1 MLHAGQLVGYLV
13 GMQFDFHTLLAS
25 LADVDFAAIFLGQLD
40 QIAIAVFG
48 AGAAW
53 LSQARTFR
61 MRRWACV
68 FGILAQPGFFWASW
82 RTGQWGVFLLTTIY
96 AGAWVRGVWTHWI
109 RPDPSDRLE
118 GEQVNAGS

>member
-1 MLHAGQLVGYLV
+1 MQIELHSF
-13 GMQFDFHTLLAS
+13 MAS
-25 LADVDFAAIFLGQLD
+25 LADIDFAALFLRQLD

-68 FGILAQPGFFWASW
+68 FGMLAQPAFFWASW
-82 RTGQWGVFLLTTIY
+82 RAGQWGVFFLTTIY
-96 AGAWVRGVWTHWI
+96 AGAWLRGVWTHWI
-109 RPDPSDRLE
+109 RPVAEE
-118 GEQVNAGS
+118 GQDVESPTATS